1 MFGWYWAGIGM
12 VLGRY
17 WDGIGPVLGR
27 YCASIRLVLGRY
39 WTGIGPV
46 LDRYWTGV
54 GPVLDR
60 YWTGVGP
67 VLGQYWT
74 GIGPVF
80 GTILLSLG
88 TVDLYQRALVATVYG
103 TFILNTLPSFTRRSS
118 LKYQLLDK
126 LSFFRFGSSF
136 PICNFHTEHDHY
148 LNISNIST
156 AGRRSTLFNKRSNSV
171 FRRSNSVVSSTI
183 ASSETSSTDTTR
195 TSDIRLPSS
204 QSSSRL
210 ASLDNDLLR
219 SQSGTLSEP
228 RPRSSQ
234 ADSRQVDSS
243 QADSRPVSDISFGP
257 YIDTAVDVDDI
268 YNNSDTLSDA
278 SDRSSLC
285 SVSTNKSNF
294 KRSMISLS
302 GLSFRG
308 LIKPKSKKDLT

>member
-1 MFGWYWAGIGM
+1 MWLLLGWYWAGIGM
-12 VLGRY
+12 VLGQY
-17 WDGIGPVLGR
+17 WVGIVPVLGWYCAGIRRVLGR
-27 YCASIRLVLGRY
+27 YCAGIVRVLGRC
-39 WTGIGPV
+39 WAGI
-46 LDRYWTGV
+46 
-54 GPVLDR
+54 
-60 YWTGVGP
+60 GP
-67 VLGQYWT
+67 VLGQYWA

-88 TVDLYQRALVATVYG
+88 TVDLYQRAFVATVYG

-126 LSFFRFGSSF
+126 LSFFRFDSSF
-136 PICNFHTEHDHY
+136 PLCNFHTEHDHY

-210 ASLDNDLLR
+210 TLDNELVR

-228 RPRSSQ
+228 RPR
-234 ADSRQVDSS
+234 SS

>member
-1 MFGWYWAGIGM
+1 MCGYCA
-12 VLGRY
+12 
-17 WDGIGPVLGR
+17 GIGPVLGR
-27 YCASIRLVLGRY
+27 YWAS
-39 WTGIGPV
+39 IGPV
-46 LDRYWTGV
+46 LGRFWAGF
-54 GPVLDR
+54 GPVFGR
-60 YWTGVGP
+60 Y
-67 VLGQYWT
+67 LA
-74 GIGPVF
+74 GIWPVF

-88 TVDLYQRALVATVYG
+88 TVDLYQRAFVATVYG

-126 LSFFRFGSSF
+126 LSFFRFDSSF
-136 PICNFHTEHDHY
+136 PLCNFHTEHDHY
-148 LNISNIST
+148 LNIFNIFT

-210 ASLDNDLLR
+210 TLDNELVR